1 VLWVHDEVQLCVREG
16 LEEEIGNI
24 IVACAKKAGEPYG
37 LRVPLDSKAVVGD
50 TWEDT
55 H

>member
-1 VLWVHDEVQLCVREG
+1 VQLCVREG

-24 IVACAKKAGEPYG
+24 IVECAQKAGIPYG
-37 LRVPLDSKAVVGD
+37 LRVRLDSKAVSGD
-50 TWEDT
+50 SWKDT